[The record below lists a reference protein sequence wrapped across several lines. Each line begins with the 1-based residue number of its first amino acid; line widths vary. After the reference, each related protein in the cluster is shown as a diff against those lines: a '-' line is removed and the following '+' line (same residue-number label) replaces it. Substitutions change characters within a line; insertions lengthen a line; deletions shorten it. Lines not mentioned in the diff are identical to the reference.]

1 MGKDNKSRKCNGL
14 LKLYSLK
21 ILTYIGIILQTNEI
35 QKISKLS
42 V

>member
-21 ILTYIGIILQTNEI
+21 ILTYIDTYIAN
-35 QKISKLS
+35 KCDPKK
-42 V
+42 